1 MSNTIVEWVVEEVK
15 KDGNVKKSKFSS
27 YDEALDIYENLKTQN
42 PESFISIQKSEKK
55 LLVE

>member
-1 MSNTIVEWVVEEVK
+1 MKTIVEWVVEEVG

-42 PESFISIQKSEKK
+42 PEK
-55 LLVE
+55 LYINPEVRKEVTC